1 MWCIGVLPGETA
13 CKDVLT
19 VTENSRLLLN
29 KCGDIE
35 DPITVDSFENELNIS
50 LSVTSTFQA
59 KRGLLAFLSGT
70 HFQLFPWN
78 SSNSSANSSSSS
90 FWLAC
95 SKVRWQV
102 TLLRNWRLF
111 TLLDLCMSAV
121 RMLIEHFSWFQ
132 DWAARYLRHP
142 IRVTWFM
149 VTLPGRNSCAA
160 LATCFRTRDSAP
172 ATSAVWTSRDGV
184 KSMFQDVSVSS
195 SLSFQFGAWA
205 TLWFFIF
212 FNFFWQTCT
221 T

>member
-1 MWCIGVLPGETA
+1 MRWYRGTNHCRLVRERAQHQSFRHIHFPSQARAIGFPFRYA
-13 CKDVLT
+13 
-19 VTENSRLLLN
+19 
-29 KCGDIE
+29 
-35 DPITVDSFENELNIS
+35 
-50 LSVTSTFQA
+50 LSA
-59 KRGLLAFLSGT
+59 
-70 HFQLFPWN
+70 FPWN

-90 FWLAC
+90 FWLVC

-102 TLLRNWRLF
+102 TVLRNWRLF
-111 TLLDLCMSAV
+111 TSLDLCMSAV
-121 RMLIEHFSWFQ
+121 WMLIEHFSWFQ